1 MSADVPAIGERTR
14 EAHLDSAK
22 PTEREA
28 FWFWLKLGCISF
40 GGPAGQIAIMHD
52 ELVERRCWI
61 GERRFLHAL
70 NFFMALP
77 GPEAQQLAS
86 YIGYSMYGVRGAITS
101 GGLFVLP
108 SFVLLCGMSAVN
120 VEYGEVAAVA
130 GIVRGLGAAVIALVA
145 AAVIRVGGRVI
156 HTPAAIAMA
165 AAAFGL
171 IVAGVPFPIIIAI
184 AALAGYLGGKGKPS
198 FFGKQAGHGADD
210 EEPGASEPLDPG
222 LRRRFVKTLA
232 LWLIPVACLLL
243 IGGFVAQL
251 AGFFTLAALITFGG
265 AYAVLPF
272 VASAAVT
279 HYGWLTSQDMVAGL
293 ALGESTPG
301 PLIMVNTFAGFVAG
315 YNVEGGLGWGLAGAT
330 IATLCTFVPSFV
342 FIISGA
348 PDHRPHPPHRL
359 VRQRPQRHHHRRRRR
374 DRRARRVRRPP
385 RRLPRRRPRLA
396 RHPTRR
402 SRVHRRVALPNRR
415 RHHRCGLRARRTCRQ
430 PPSLNGDRDQRTAPK
445 GPGDSE
451 RQLCCPQHPRNI
463 LQLRP
468 TAEIG
473 KGMTGERDAGCP

>member
-1 MSADVPAIGERTR
+1 MSSDAQAVDRR
-14 EAHLDSAK
+14 DSASESQLETTR
-22 PTEREA
+22 PTEAEA

-52 ELVERRCWI
+52 ELVERRRWI

-70 NFFMALP
+70 NFCMALP

-108 SFVLLCGMSAVN
+108 SFVLLCGMSAVY

-156 HTPAAIAMA
+156 HTPTAIAMA
-165 AAAFGL
+165 AVAFGL
-171 IVAGVPFPIIIAI
+171 IIAGVPFPIIIAV
-184 AALAGYLGGKGKPS
+184 AALAGYLAGKLHPRLLGKP
-198 FFGKQAGHGADD
+198 GGHGSD
-210 EEPGASEPLDPG
+210 EDSTETTPLDSG

-232 LWLIPVACLLL
+232 IWLVPVALLL
-243 IGGFVAQL
+243 LAGGFVAQL
-251 AGFFTLAALITFGG
+251 AGFFTVAALITFGG

-272 VASAAVT
+272 VASAAVN

-301 PLIMVNTFAGFVAG
+301 PLIMVNTFVGFVAG
-315 YNVEGGLGWGLAGAT
+315 YNVEGGLAWGLAGAT

-348 PDHRPHPPHRL
+348 PIID
-359 VRQRPQRHHHRRRRR
+359 
-374 DRRARRVRRPP
+374 RVRHTGSF
-385 RRLPRRRPRLA
+385 A
-396 RHPTRR
+396 
-402 SRVHRRVALPNRR
+402 N
-415 RHHRCGLRARRTCRQ
+415 
-430 PPSLNGDRDQRTAPK
+430 SLNGVTIAVVGVIAALAVFVARHAAFPD
-445 GPGDSE
+445 GDPDW
-451 RQLCCPQHPRNI
+451 LVIP
-463 LQLRP
+463 L
-468 TAEIG
+468 AAAAFIG
-473 KGMTGERDAGCP
+473 VWRFRVGVVTTVVACAAVGLAASLIG